1 MRTAP
6 LTGNIGNMTGAY
18 GSNALYHQAITPGDW
33 ANGVSPQ
40 DTLPADWWNWL
51 WCNITLQ
58 ELNTVQ
64 DLNQIYGEIDNVL
77 SAASIEPMAECCDQL
92 LAAIQVLTPP
102 KDHSSQGNE
111 YGGANTLSYGHVKI
125 TDDYNDA
132 NADSDTAASSIAVRN
147 LYGVVQNIISTG
159 GAPASD
165 EPPVALGPV
174 ALAGTCLE
182 TSRADHVHPY
192 PSVLDICSG
201 FRNWGYEYAYAECTD
216 PMTNCAVAYPKY
228 KNYGGLIA
236 TAAGRSCDMSS
247 DNSRTLCLC
256 NNYIGSIDNAI
267 PYECVICQHFN
278 CSSGSDYFNWTI
290 CNPTDKPLF
299 AVWHRCAMGISTCRV
314 NETCYY
320 LLQPGACISKRTP
333 NSGTNS
339 SVVQCIR
346 YSNAP
351 LRLNPTIELYI
362 DRQEMGP
369 DSSSTGTMAVCC
381 MLFGGWAQNDYVLH
395 PQPEPENP

>member
-18 GSNALYHQAITPGDW
+18 GSNALYHQAIAPGDW

-77 SAASIEPMAECCDQL
+77 SAAAIEPMAECCDQL

-111 YGGANTLSYGHVKI
+111 YGGADTLNYGHVRI

-132 NADSDTAASSIAVRN
+132 NADSGMAASSIAVRS
-147 LYGVVQNIISTG
+147 LYGIVQNIISTG

-174 ALAGTCLE
+174 AEAGTCLE

-192 PSVLDICSG
+192 PKSLDFSDPVLLPWTVFKPDINPETG
-201 FRNWGYEYAYAECTD
+201 TEICTGPTSYFG
-216 PMTNCAVAYPKY
+216 PMKWVCTPVV
-228 KNYGGLIA
+228 
-236 TAAGRSCDMSS
+236 T
-247 DNSRTLCLC
+247 RT
-256 NNYIGSIDNAI
+256 
-267 PYECVICQHFN
+267 N
-278 CSSGSDYFNWTI
+278 CSSSFTCTFTNANTIDNNGYGIAGCTVCQGYNGASSSFTDYFSVCV
-290 CNPTDKPLF
+290 CNSLADKNIRAIFWEHSCCRYTPQGGTGSCYCYCCIRNVTCCYVI
-299 AVWHRCAMGISTCRV
+299 APGQKRGISTQRTSIISAGFCAWID
-314 NETCYY
+314 
-320 LLQPGACISKRTP
+320 GANFQGVGYEGPVSS
-333 NSGTNS
+333 NLGTVCSTFANYPA
-339 SVVQCIR
+339 I
-346 YSNAP
+346 NA
-351 LRLNPTIELYI
+351 YF
-362 DRQEMGP
+362 
-369 DSSSTGTMAVCC
+369 C
-381 MLFGGWAQNDYVLH
+381 
-395 PQPEPENP
+395 